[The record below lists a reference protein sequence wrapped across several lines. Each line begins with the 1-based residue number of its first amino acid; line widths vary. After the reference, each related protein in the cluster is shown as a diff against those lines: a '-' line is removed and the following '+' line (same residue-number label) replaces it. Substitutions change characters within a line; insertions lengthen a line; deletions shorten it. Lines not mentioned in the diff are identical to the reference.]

1 VDGDQLGR
9 SPSPM
14 STQAH
19 LPVGRRGQLK
29 QSPVVL
35 QLSSMVP
42 PARYGGAERVVGSFG
57 QQLEHAGFQVH
68 NRGLKPRD
76 HSSDGES
83 GHAIR
88 NIFWPFDGRRRS
100 FIQRALWHAVDTF
113 ALPARKIVEEIFDE
127 LHPDVV
133 ICHNLRGWGYAPWV
147 VAAERGVP
155 LVHVVHDYSLLCNS
169 TTLWNGG
176 VCDGVCR
183 PCQPRADATRR
194 RWPGGEIVGVSRA
207 VAAEHAIRGL
217 DAFSDAIVVH
227 PVAAA
232 APVDSRDKDRALG
245 VPSTV
250 GYLGRLTDAKGVDVL
265 LAAIDGT
272 EKRLI
277 VAGEGESSYVDGLK
291 AHASGDVE
299 WRGQIDLA
307 EFFDEID
314 VLVVPSVWLEPFGL
328 VVVEAARAGV
338 PVLVANQPGLV
349 EAARASGA
357 RHSTFA
363 SNDVEA
369 LRGALDRPLCSY
381 RVDVAPAHP
390 GDIAELVA
398 SVLSRVG

>member
-1 VDGDQLGR
+1 
-9 SPSPM
+9 M
-14 STQAH
+14 SAQSH
-19 LPVGRRGQLK
+19 LPVGRGAQLK

-42 PARYGGAERVVGSFG
+42 PVRYGGAERVVGSFG
-57 QQLEHAGFQVH
+57 QQLEHAGYQVH

-76 HSSDGES
+76 AGLDGEP
-83 GHAIR
+83 GHPIR
-88 NIFWPFDGRRRS
+88 NVFWPFDGRRRG
-100 FIQRALWHAVDTF
+100 FAHRALWHAVDTF
-113 ALPARKIVEEIFDE
+113 TLASRKIVDEIFDE

-183 PCQPRADATRR
+183 PCLPRADATRR
-194 RWPGGEIVGVSRA
+194 RWPGGQIVSVSRA

-217 DAFSDAIVVH
+217 DAFNDAVVIH
-227 PVAAA
+227 PVEAA
-232 APVDSRDKDRALG
+232 APVASRRKDRALG

-265 LAAIDGT
+265 LAAIEGAD
-272 EKRLI
+272 KRLI

-291 AHASGDVE
+291 GHEAGDVE
-299 WRGQIDLA
+299 WRGHIDLA
-307 EFFDEID
+307 AFFDEID

-338 PVLVANQPGLV
+338 PVLVANRPGLV

-357 RHSTFA
+357 RHATFG

-369 LRGALDRPLCSY
+369 LRDALNRPLSSY
-381 RVDVAPAHP
+381 RVDVEPAQP
-390 GDIAELVA
+390 GDIAELIA
-398 SVLSRVG
+398 SVLSRASSGLSGFSRG

>member
-1 VDGDQLGR
+1 MSAQSH
-9 SPSPM
+9 SP
-14 STQAH
+14 A
-19 LPVGRRGQLK
+19 GRRAQLK
-29 QSPVVL
+29 QFPVVL

-57 QQLEHAGFQVH
+57 QQLEQAGFRVH

-76 HSSDGES
+76 PSLDGES

-88 NIFWPFDGRRRS
+88 NIFWPFDDRRRS
-100 FIQRALWHAVDTF
+100 FIHRALWHAVDTF
-113 ALPARKIVEEIFDE
+113 ALPAREIVEEIFDE
-127 LHPDVV
+127 LHPDIV

-147 VAAERGVP
+147 VAGERGVP

-176 VCDGVCR
+176 VCEGVCR

-194 RWPGGEIVGVSRA
+194 RWPGGEIVSVSRA
-207 VAAEHAIRGL
+207 VSAEHAIRGL
-217 DAFSDAIVVH
+217 PAFNDAVVVH
-227 PVAAA
+227 PIAAA
-232 APVDSRDKDRALG
+232 APVESRRKDRALG

-265 LAAIDGT
+265 LAAIEGT
-272 EKRLI
+272 DKRLI

-291 AHASGDVE
+291 GQATGDVE

-307 EFFDEID
+307 AFFDEID

-328 VVVEAARAGV
+328 VVVEAAHAGV
-338 PVLVANQPGLV
+338 PVLVANRPGLV
-349 EAARASGA
+349 EAAHASGA
-357 RHSTFA
+357 RHSTFV
-363 SNDVEA
+363 SNDAKA
-369 LRGALDRPLCSY
+369 LRDALDRPLRSY
-381 RVDVAPAHP
+381 QVDVAPADP
-390 GDIAELVA
+390 GDIAEFVA